1 MPFNRIASYFSVC
14 LIAAAGLSAGAADD
28 LGSVLDGGGKKLSAD
43 EFKSEMVGKN
53 VGGQGTNG
61 PWRREHRA
69 DGALGGSLVG
79 RRGEP
84 WQINGN
90 WTVDDAGKVCVK
102 FTYSPRKLEEAFC
115 TFYFKQGDQYFASR
129 SDSDRSQKAIPVQVQ

>member
-1 MPFNRIASYFSVC
+1 MPFGRSPSYLSVC
-14 LIAAAGLSAGAADD
+14 LIAAASLSAVAGDD

-43 EFKSEMVGKN
+43 EFKSEIVGKN
-53 VGGQGTNG
+53 VGGQGNNG

-69 DGALGGSLVG
+69 DGALGGSVTG
-79 RRGEP
+79 RGGSP
-84 WQINGN
+84 LSMNGN

-102 FTYSPRKLEEAFC
+102 YTYGPRKLEEAFC

-129 SDSDRSQKAIPVQVQ
+129 SDTDRSHKVVPVQVQ